1 MKYSDYAIKTKEEV
15 LKLLSSSEDGLAKD
29 DREKRLL
36 NDGPNEIKG
45 GKVTGFKILARQF
58 ASPFIYLLIGAAGL
72 SVLVG
77 STIDGILIIGFVIIN
92 TTLSF
97 LQEYKSERTVEML
110 SKFTA
115 PTAKVK
121 IDGKD
126 EKIVASQ
133 IVTGDIV
140 ILEAGDIVPADALII
155 NTNDILV
162 DESLLSGESIPV
174 NKTADTLLIEP
185 TDIHSASNILFSGTK
200 IIRGYAEVVIIQTG
214 ANTMLGSIATT
225 TKGAVK
231 KSIFT
236 ESLSKLSNKMLKI
249 IVVVLVFVYIIS
261 LFVNHGSRSPIELLL
276 FSIALAVTVIPEALP
291 LVTTIS
297 FAHGAKQLAKQK
309 TIVKHLVAVEDL
321 GGVDILCTDKTGTL
335 TENKM
340 KVANIF
346 IENYSQEKNNEK
358 ILKFLGFT
366 TEYAGSKGGEVDNAF
381 DVAFFT
387 GLPSYLQ
394 MRVRSV
400 KRISEIPFDPIR
412 KRNSTLVDDGGW
424 KYISVCGAPEE
435 VLELCL
441 DKEKYRNDLE
451 EKMKSEGLLGRR
463 IVAVAYK
470 QIKSGLNIYDVDDE
484 SELNYLGL
492 ISLEDPIKESSKEAI
507 IKAEEL
513 GLKIKM
519 LTGDAK
525 EVATAVGRSIGILN
539 DNEFA
544 VTGAEINLLSGEELY
559 KFVMKSTVF
568 ARVSP
573 EDKFKI
579 IEILESNGHSCAFLG
594 DGINDAPALRT
605 ATVGMV
611 VDTATDIAKD
621 AADIVL
627 LTKSLDVIV
636 HGISYGRKI
645 LVNMEKYLR
654 ITLTANIGH
663 LVSSSIATL
672 ALPFL
677 PMLPKQLLLLNLLTD
692 FPMIAIALDN
702 VDTSEIKKPR
712 SYNVNK
718 ILKLALI
725 FGIVDLVFDLF
736 VINFFKGDKTILY
749 TYWFLTSVMLEIIFI
764 YLVRTENPF
773 SFKNKPDKSLVGL
786 TFISLVIA
794 FAMPALSI
802 TREFFGFSKF
812 NPNYLIFIL
821 VTSIVYIFAVMF
833 LKKGLRNKI

>member
-1 MKYSDYAIKTKEEV
+1 MKYNDYAVKNKVEILE
-15 LKLLSSSEDGLAKD
+15 LFSSSEDGLVND
-29 DREKRLL
+29 EREKRLAK
-36 NDGPNEIKG
+36 DGPNEIKG
-45 GKVTGFKILARQF
+45 GKVTGYKIFLRQF
-58 ASPFIYLLIGAAGL
+58 KSPFIYLLIGAAIL

-77 STIDGILIIGFVIIN
+77 SVVDGILIIGFVIIN

-110 SKFTA
+110 SQFTA

-121 IDGKD
+121 IDGID
-126 EKIVASQ
+126 TKITASQ

-140 ILEAGDIVPADALII
+140 ILEAGDIVPADAIII

-162 DESLLSGESIPV
+162 DESLLSGESIPI
-174 NKTADTLLIEP
+174 NKSAETLKVIP

-200 IIRGYAEVVIIQTG
+200 IVRGYAEVLIIETG
-214 ANTMLGSIATT
+214 GNTMLGSIANTT
-225 TKGAVK
+225 MGAVK

-236 ESLSKLSNKMLKI
+236 ESLTNLSNKMLRI
-249 IVVVLVFVYIIS
+249 IVIVLVFVYVIS
-261 LFVNHGSRSPIELLL
+261 LFVHQGARSPIELLL

-340 KVANIF
+340 KVVGIF
-346 IENYSQEKNNEK
+346 AEDKEK
-358 ILKFLGFT
+358 ILRYLGFT
-366 TEYAGSKGGEVDNAF
+366 TEYAGTKDEDGDNAF
-381 DVAFFT
+381 DVAFFES
-387 GLPSYLQ
+387 LPDSLK
-394 MRVRSV
+394 MRVRAV
-400 KRISEIPFDPIR
+400 RRISEIPFDPIR

-435 VLELCL
+435 VLAICKAE
-441 DKEKYRNDLE
+441 DKVKVAGDLARI
-451 EKMKSEGLLGRR
+451 MKEEGLLGRR
-463 IVAVAYK
+463 VVAVACK
-470 QIKSGLNIYDVDDE
+470 QIKSELNVYDVEDE

-492 ISLEDPIKESSKEAI
+492 ISLVDPIKESSREAI

-519 LTGDAK
+519 LTGDAM
-525 EVATAVGRSIGILN
+525 EVATAVGREIGILER
-539 DNEFA
+539 DEFA
-544 VTGAEINLLSGEELY
+544 VTGADINLLSGGALY
-559 KFVMKSTVF
+559 EYVISHNVF

-579 IEILESNGHSCAFLG
+579 IEILETNGHSCAFLG
-594 DGINDAPALRT
+594 DGINDAPALKT

-627 LTKSLDVIV
+627 LAKSLDVIV

-663 LVSSSIATL
+663 LISAAIASL

-702 VDTSEIKKPR
+702 VDSNEIKKPR
-712 SYNVNK
+712 KYNVNK
-718 ILKLALI
+718 ILKLAVI
-725 FGIVDLVFDLF
+725 FGITDLVFDLYL
-736 VINFFKGDKTILY
+736 INYFKGDAKSLY
-749 TYWFLTSVMLEIIFI
+749 TYWFLGSVLFEIIFI
-764 YLVRTENPF
+764 YLVRTKNPF
-773 SFKNKPDKSLVGL
+773 SFKNKPEGTLVWL
-786 TFISLVIA
+786 TFLSVLVA
-794 FAMPALSI
+794 FAMPI
-802 TREFFGFSKF
+802 IPQTREFFGFGIL
-812 NPNYLIFIL
+812 NMNYLYFIFITAIIY
-821 VTSIVYIFAVMF
+821 VCAVMF
-833 LKKGLRNKI
+833 LKFGLKNKFTN